1 MVLQAPRSHVSSY
14 VAGASRC
21 CLCSDLWFLA
31 CASYLR
37 RRIVENTSLTQD
49 LGVTKTVLGAR
60 PHAGE
65 KGAQLVL
72 FTQRGFHSRP
82 HLPPKLLSRIL
93 SSCWWERRGRR
104 RRKVCQG
111 WRGGAS
117 RTNQKFLPNFYSCP
131 L

>member
-14 VAGASRC
+14 VTGASRC

-37 RRIVENTSLTQD
+37 RRIVENTSLIQD

-65 KGAQLVL
+65 RGAQLVL
-72 FTQRGFHSRP
+72 FTQEGIP
-82 HLPPKLLSRIL
+82 QPT
-93 SSCWWERRGRR
+93 SSSPEITL
-104 RRKVCQG
+104 QD
-111 WRGGAS
+111 S
-117 RTNQKFLPNFYSCP
+117 Q
-131 L
+131 